1 MTVKDIA
8 KAYVEIKKRL
18 DAQQSSEATAV
29 LYMMENDVYEIV
41 KAQHDI
47 MQFQFSIRNLEKK
60 KSDTMKDLER
70 LLKETNLIKLP
81 E

>member
-1 MTVKDIA
+1 MTVNDIA
-8 KAYVEIKKRL
+8 KVYVEIGKRL
-18 DAQQSSEATAV
+18 EAQQSSEANAV
-29 LYMMENDVYEIV
+29 LYMIENDVYEIV

-47 MQFQFSIRNLEKK
+47 AQLRFSIRNLEKK

-70 LLKETNLIKLP
+70 LLKEPNSIKLP